1 MIARRLNSLDGI
13 RLGIH
18 LETAQGHGA
27 PSLSVWPLPAR
38 AAGPTAPFALELAV
52 LEGAVRVG
60 GLGGSEGDVGA
71 GRLVA
76 RLEVDE
82 GRGAVVPVDGRVGA
96 GVMSRMAVAHV
107 AGCGLG
113 WSICCGMGSGRLV
126 RGIWR

>member
-1 MIARRLNSLDGI
+1 MITRRLNSLDGI
-13 RLGIH
+13 RLRIH
-18 LETAQGHGA
+18 LKTAQGHGA
-27 PSLSVWPLPAR
+27 PSLGVWPLAAR
-38 AAGPTAPFALELAV
+38 AAGPATPFTLELTV
-52 LEGAVRVG
+52 LEGAVGVG

-107 AGCGLG
+107 AGCGWG
-113 WSICCGMGSGRLV
+113 
-126 RGIWR
+126 